1 MSDWNLLSVI
11 DILIQPESPVNFT
24 YIPYGSISKDVHIKL
39 DGVEIASVSTS
50 ASGTLQSYTLPA
62 QEHGAHL
69 LECYVTAVVNN
80 KTIETEHIYK
90 DIIWFDENSD
100 VPVIGCIYRHDHYG
114 NVAAKQY
121 NTTSIPYVVY
131 DPNTD
136 APSVTLEI
144 DGEVNSTL
152 SLSQAYNTWAYKSD
166 VVAIHTLVIK
176 CKNTSVTIK
185 LDVKELGI
193 DINPVTGGLAF
204 DFNPTGYSNS
214 SENRLWKDK
223 NTGVANVCL

>member
-1 MSDWNLLSVI
+1 M
-11 DILIQPESPVNFT
+11 
-24 YIPYGSISKDVHIKL
+24 
-39 DGVEIASVSTS
+39 
-50 ASGTLQSYTLPA
+50 
-62 QEHGAHL
+62 
-69 LECYVTAVVNN
+69 
-80 KTIETEHIYK
+80 
-90 DIIWFDENSD
+90 
-100 VPVIGCIYRHDHYG
+100 
-114 NVAAKQY
+114 
-121 NTTSIPYVVY
+121 
-131 DPNTD
+131 
-136 APSVTLEI
+136 EI

-214 SENRLWKDK
+214 SENRLWKR
-223 NTGVANVCL
+223 